1 MNCAHL
7 APNSLLLLPLV
18 SSPTIPDCRKERI
31 VQDRSSPSTA
41 AAMIDQLE
49 QLRPLLEEQCRRFD
63 ADRRLSEEA
72 FAALSEAGFFRLLLP
87 AQLGGCGLSPI
98 DFMAVVEHAAALDGT
113 IGWLVGNGGGMS
125 RAGGY
130 LPLDAARMV
139 FGSPSAF
146 VASSTGAIGKAVL
159 AGGGYR
165 ITGRWPFASGAP
177 HATTFAPL
185 CEVDDGGGRMVL
197 AFLPRE
203 AVTLSDNW
211 HVSGMRGTGSWDFEA
226 HDAFL
231 PADFVCDFQPNPT
244 QPGIY
249 YRLPAVSA
257 FTWTVA
263 TVPLGIAQGA
273 LDALAAVS
281 SGHRRQGASAP
292 LLERELV
299 HAEVGRCLSQCR
311 AAAAYMRSAM
321 TDLCAAVETGDPE
334 LVGARIN
341 FRLACSHA
349 AEVAVGVVLRVND
362 IIGARALAESQPFER
377 RERDVRA
384 AAKHAAMSAAQFEIG
399 GRHAVGGDI
408 DGASF

>member
-7 APNSLLLLPLV
+7 AANSLLLPR
-18 SSPTIPDCRKERI
+18 SPPRPTIPAPLGAMI
-31 VQDRSSPSTA
+31 VRDFQSASTA
-41 AAMIDQLE
+41 ADMIQRFE
-49 QLRPLLEEQCRRFD
+49 QIRPLLVEQCGRLD
-63 ADRRLSEEA
+63 TDRRLSDEA
-72 FAALSEAGFFRLLLP
+72 FGALSETGFFRLLLP
-87 AQLGGCGLSPI
+87 TQLGGCALSPL

-130 LPLDAARMV
+130 LPLDAAQTV

-146 VASSTGAIGKAVL
+146 VASSTGAIGKAVPVDR
-159 AGGGYR
+159 GYR

-185 CEVDDGGGRMVL
+185 CEVDDGSGRIVL

-203 AVTLSDNW
+203 AVRLIDNW
-211 HVSGMRGTGSWDFEA
+211 HVSGMRGTGSWDFEV
-226 HDAFL
+226 DDIPL

-263 TVPLGIAQGA
+263 TVPLGIAHGA
-273 LDALAAVS
+273 IDALISVS
-281 SGHRRQGASAP
+281 SSHRRQGASEP
-292 LLERELV
+292 LKERELV
-299 HAEVGRCLSQCR
+299 HAEIGRCISRCR
-311 AAAAYMRSAM
+311 AAGAYMRLAM
-321 TDLCAAVETGDPE
+321 ADLCAAVESKGSD
-334 LVGARIN
+334 LVAARIN
-341 FRLACSHA
+341 CRLACSHA
-349 AEVAVGVVLRVND
+349 AEVAENVVLRVND
-362 IIGARALAESQPFER
+362 LIGARALAESQPFER

-384 AAKHAAMSAAQFEIG
+384 AAKHAAMSAAQFDIG
-399 GRHAVGGDI
+399 GRQALGNDI
-408 DGASF
+408 SGASF